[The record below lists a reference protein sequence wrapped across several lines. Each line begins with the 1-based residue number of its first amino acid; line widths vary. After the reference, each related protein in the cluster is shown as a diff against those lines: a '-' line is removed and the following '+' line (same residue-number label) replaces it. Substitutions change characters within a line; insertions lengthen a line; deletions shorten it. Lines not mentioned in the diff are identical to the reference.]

1 MRFSFFVIFIFFVSY
16 VIIKTNER
24 VVKIGFLFNNL
35 SGYYDDK
42 IGFTRSAGMAAMAL
56 KRIRDEQLL
65 SNITNITVYYKF
77 ENCNESNASALS
89 YNLSYIDKVH
99 VIFGPSCTES
109 VKRASFSTQMFNT
122 QLFVWGIVSSSK
134 MLNHKKYPN
143 VYSSTATF
151 YSLSYAAL
159 DFIESNNWTDIA
171 FLSTPSVEKRCNRMF
186 TDFQTIM
193 DNFYPS
199 LNLKS
204 SLITETPPRKT
215 DFDYFFDSTKPFSRI
230 IVSCFD
236 MDVWKRDFLLYMY
249 DNNFTNN
256 EWVHINLEIRRLG
269 FPSSNY
275 DENNEQQLFY
285 KDVYGLND
293 KRNDD
298 AFKMAKHMFI
308 IDSSASRKLS
318 SEFIKETLNKI
329 KDWPFYCSDCVINNT
344 TQLSLYASYLYD
356 AVYFWATFLNISTEK
371 YGEEAVFNN
380 FSLLKFGCNRTI
392 EGVVGTVIF
401 DSECNRLAIF
411 QVKRINRFGEEV
423 IHVNYSFDGVLSF
436 NKTMSD
442 VGSNST
448 MFENWDNSVPLNR
461 PLCGYSGK
469 NCPIDFFKEYR
480 ELAIIIIVVIII
492 LIIISILSTVYAV
505 IRYRRKALEELSKWK
520 IPNNK
525 LTKRENND
533 SQINQSSYSFH
544 SGRTSK
550 SSRNITTKEDSNRFM
565 YVNYETDLVVA
576 ERHTVMYVENKEDLK
591 ELSEI
596 FLSNHS
602 NINKFY
608 GMSVDGSFPLS
619 VWRYCKRGSIFDI
632 LQTDTSLFDSF
643 FLMCL
648 IKDIV
653 EGLHFIHKG
662 FIKFHGQLTSK
673 NCLVNDRWEV
683 KISNFDLKSMRI
695 REKVSNERK
704 LWMAP
709 EHLRD
714 DGSLGSSEGDI
725 YSFAIICS
733 EIICKTTPFNI
744 EMEDDSIDETVYFVK
759 RNSLPPKRP
768 ELVPYE
774 GIEINSALLLL
785 IKDCWNELP
794 QNRPNIKDIKKVMT
808 AISDKKKKNLMDH
821 AFSILET
828 YAGTLSEEVQSRTSE
843 IIEEQKKSD
852 LLLKRMLP
860 STVAEKLKLGKAIEP
875 ENFDSVTVFFADV
888 VKFTILSSKCSPLQV
903 IGFVND
909 LFTTFDNIIESLDV
923 YKVETIGDGYL
934 CVSGLPIPNGMKH
947 AKEIALLALGFINAC
962 NKFKI
967 ASLPDE
973 KITVRVGC
981 NSGPCVAGVVGLSM
995 PRYCLFGDT
1004 INTASRMESNG
1015 KPGRIHTTES
1025 YYKLL
1030 TQLGGFD
1037 MKERGSVIIKGKGVM
1052 TTYWLNGI
1060 IGDPENFDNIYQD
1073 DDVIEKIESDGSKN
1087 NLIS

>member
-1 MRFSFFVIFIFFVSY
+1 
-16 VIIKTNER
+16 
-24 VVKIGFLFNNL
+24 
-35 SGYYDDK
+35 
-42 IGFTRSAGMAAMAL
+42 MAAMAF
-56 KRIRDEQLL
+56 KRIQDEQLL

-109 VKRASFSTQMFNT
+109 VKRASFSTQLYNT
-122 QLFVWGIVSSSK
+122 QLFIWGIVSSSN

-143 VYSSTATF
+143 VYSSTATY

-171 FLSTPSVEKRCNRMF
+171 FLSAPSVGKRCNRMF

-199 LNLKS
+199 LNLRS
-204 SLITETPPRKT
+204 SLITAIPPRKT
-215 DFDYFFDSTKPFSRI
+215 DFDYFFVLTKPFSRI

-269 FPSSNY
+269 FLSGNY

-298 AFKMAKHMFI
+298 AFKMAMHMFI
-308 IDSSASRKLS
+308 IDSIASRKLS
-318 SEFIKETLNKI
+318 PELIKETLNQV

-344 TQLSLYASYLYD
+344 TQLSLYAAYLYD
-356 AVYFWATFLNISTEK
+356 VVYMWANLLNISMEM

-380 FSLLKFGCNRTI
+380 FSLLKVGCNRSF
-392 EGVVGTVIF
+392 EGVVGTVRF
-401 DSECNRLAIF
+401 DSECNRLGIF
-411 QVKRINRFGEEV
+411 HVKGINRFGEEV
-423 IHVNYSFDGVLSF
+423 IYVNYSFDGVLSF
-436 NKTMSD
+436 NKTMSE

-461 PLCGYSGK
+461 PLCGYSEN
-469 NCPIDFFKEYR
+469 NCPTDFFKEYR

-492 LIIISILSTVYAV
+492 LIIISILSIIYVV
-505 IRYRRKALEELSKWK
+505 IRYQ
-520 IPNNK
+520 I
-525 LTKRENND
+525 KRENND

-576 ERHTVMYVENKEDLK
+576 ERHTVMYFENKEDLK

-653 EGLHFIHKG
+653 EGLYFIHKG

-695 REKVSNERK
+695 REKISNERK

-714 DGSLGSSEGDI
+714 DTSLGMKLFVKQLHSI
-725 YSFAIICS
+725 L
-733 EIICKTTPFNI
+733 NI

-828 YAGTLSEEVQSRTSE
+828 YAGTLNEEIQSRTSE
-843 IIEEQKKSD
+843 LVEEQKKSD

-860 STVAEKLKLGKAIEP
+860 SSVAEKLKLGKAIEP

-909 LFTTFDNIIESLDV
+909 LFTTFDSIIESLDV

-934 CVSGLPIPNGMKH
+934 CVSGLPIPNGMMH

-967 ASLPDE
+967 ASLPNE

-1037 MKERGSVIIKGKGVM
+1037 MRERGSVIIKGKGVM

-1060 IGDPENFDNIYQD
+1060 IGDPENSGNIYQD
-1073 DDVIEKIESDGSKN
+1073 DDVIEKIEGDDSKN
-1087 NLIS
+1087 NLLL